1 MEVVLCAVN
10 FDKVTSVSKN
20 TDVLM
25 FKVVTAGACNYVV
38 ILIFVATLKYYLSV
52 AYKINVCMHNCFYSN
67 IYIGNLLQ
75 ALPS

>member
-1 MEVVLCAVN
+1 MEVVLYAVN

-38 ILIFVATLKYYLSV
+38 ILI
-52 AYKINVCMHNCFYSN
+52 
-67 IYIGNLLQ
+67 LLP
-75 ALPS
+75 L